1 MRDQVFRDLMA
12 AVCAPVT
19 VVTTMGGTTV
29 GVTSA
34 GEAGPHGATVS
45 AFASLSLRPPLV
57 TVALDRR
64 SALLARIQQNGRF
77 GVNVL
82 GAGDDEIALRFASPV
97 FAGTAFAGPVFASTS
112 AAGRF
117 AGVPWTPAHGLPR
130 LDCAA
135 AWAECELAQ
144 VVDGGDHL
152 LLIGLVTHA
161 ESRQAAPLV
170 YGHRT
175 FGTHSRFASRPRR
188 PIDDTI
194 AACAR

>member
-19 VVTTMGGTTV
+19 VVTT
-29 GVTSA
+29 A
-34 GEAGPHGATVS
+34 DEDGPHGTTVS

-57 TVALDRR
+57 TAALDRR
-64 SALLARIQQNGRF
+64 SALLARILLSRRF

-82 GAGDDEIALRFASPV
+82 GSGDDDIALRFA
-97 FAGTAFAGPVFASTS
+97 GPA

-135 AWAECELAQ
+135 AWAECELDQ

-175 FGTHSRFASRPRR
+175 FGTHSRFAHRPRR